1 MEFSEKQKL
10 RLLRLFAVVATE
22 TYGLEREALDATKF
36 VPAQTGIAPWI
47 TSWAYKVVSEVG
59 MAKFISDYADDLPP
73 VSRLMTMKSVGIKTI
88 GDSYGYSEFELQQW
102 LTAGVDVSRD
112 DAETARRKIDEKV
125 DEVILVGDSEQGVTG
140 FFNNENVTVVA
151 STAGASGKTALKD
164 KTVDEIVAT
173 VQSWIDAAYA
183 MNKGTITLDSVIL
196 PHSAFSYLAT
206 KRVSDYDGTTVLNY
220 LKTLFAAQ
228 GIANWSESRKLDGMG
243 GNDSDGKATDRAV
256 FYKKAASVVSYV
268 LPVPFRQ
275 KEPQQHA
282 LHYMVPCYARIG
294 GTVIKNPKGII
305 YADGV

>member
-1 MEFSEKQKL
+1 MAFTDKQKQSL
-10 RLLRLFAVVATE
+10 SKLFSVISAE

-36 VPAQTGIAPWI
+36 VPAQSGVAPWV
-47 TSWAYKVVSEVG
+47 TSWAYKVASEVG
-59 MAKFISDYADDLPP
+59 MAKFIGDYADDLPP
-73 VSRLMTMKSVGIKTI
+73 VSRLMELKSIGIKTI
-88 GDSYGYSEFELQQW
+88 GDSYGYSEFELEQW

-125 DEVILVGDSEQGVTG
+125 DEVILVGDSAQGVTG
-140 FFNNENVTVVA
+140 FFNNGNVTVVA
-151 STAGASGKTALKD
+151 SSAGAAGTTALKT

-183 MNKGTITLDSVIL
+183 MNKGAITLDSVIL
-196 PHSAFSYLAT
+196 PHSAYSYLAT
-206 KRVSDYDGTTVLNY
+206 KRVSEYDGQTILAY

-243 GNDSDGKATDRAV
+243 GNDTSGKATDRAV
-256 FYKKAASVVSYV
+256 FYRKAASVVSYV

-275 KEPQQHA
+275 KGPQEHA

-294 GTVIKNPKGII
+294 GCVIKNPKGII

>member
-1 MEFSEKQKL
+1 MAFTDKQKQSL
-10 RLLRLFAVVATE
+10 SKLFSVISAE

-36 VPAQTGIAPWI
+36 VPAQSGVAPWV
-47 TSWAYKVVSEVG
+47 TSWAYKVASEVG

-73 VSRLMTMKSVGIKTI
+73 VSRLMELKSIGIKTI
-88 GDSYGYSEFELQQW
+88 GDSYGYSEFELEQW
-102 LTAGVDVSRD
+102 LTAGIDVSRD

-125 DEVILVGDSEQGVTG
+125 DEVILVGDSAQGVTG

-151 STAGASGKTALKD
+151 SSAGAAGTTPLKT

-183 MNKGTITLDSVIL
+183 MNRGAITLDSVIL
-196 PHSAFSYLAT
+196 PHSAYSYLAT
-206 KRVSDYDGTTVLNY
+206 KRVSDYDGQTILSY

-243 GNDSDGKATDRAV
+243 GNDTAGKATDRAV
-256 FYKKAASVVSYV
+256 FYRKAASVVSYV

-275 KEPQQHA
+275 KDPQEHA

-294 GTVIKNPKGII
+294 GCVVKNPKGII